1 VKKQLL
7 MISMLAIAI
16 SVAGCTLP
24 PPTSAPT
31 APVVQVTYAQ
41 ACAAYGAAFAGV
53 LQLRKANKLNQ
64 VQIDQVT
71 LLDGQITPIC
81 TGPLPADASAATQ
94 QITAAVTS
102 LTILETLK

>member
-24 PPTSAPT
+24 PATSAPT

-64 VQIDQVT
+64 VQNRPGDAAGRPDHPD
-71 LLDGQITPIC
+71 LHR
-81 TGPLPADASAATQ
+81 PAAG
-94 QITAAVTS
+94 
-102 LTILETLK
+102 